1 MTTNPRGDGTLPTT
15 SGSGGEKEEEEET
28 WIVTLGWD
36 ISPPTLP
43 PGDFQLSTRLVF
55 GTVPALS
62 VNRRVVLLR
71 STAEVDYD
79 FNWDLGAVGGVGI
92 DGDCKVEPKSGVLPA
107 GGTVFCKVVFTAGAK
122 PQVFDG
128 SVRCELSPVSP
139 SAEEV
144 AAAEQR
150 WRKASREKCS
160 RFTVRLSR
168 AQTQKLKP
176 AGVRLRV

>member
-1 MTTNPRGDGTLPTT
+1 MDRDAWLGYQPT
-15 SGSGGEKEEEEET
+15 
-28 WIVTLGWD
+28 
-36 ISPPTLP
+36 PTLP
-43 PGDFQLSTRLVF
+43 PTGDFQLSTHACVF
-55 GTVPALS
+55 GAVPALS

-92 DGDCKVEPKSGVLPA
+92 DGDVAVEPKSGVLPA

-144 AAAEQR
+144 AAAEAALEEE
-150 WRKASREKCS
+150 ASREEVLAMHGPPEPS
-160 RFTVRLSR
+160 SNSESE
-168 AQTQKLKP
+168 AAA
-176 AGVRLRV
+176 AGGGAVAAGC